1 MRGDLDEGLKG
12 VEVDE
17 EKLANL
23 IKRRKTYCDITQVRL
38 HYLYPQIKLG
48 LRPIILMILF
58 CLECLRGATDKA
70 TENP

>member
-23 IKRRKTYCDITQVRL
+23 IKRRKTYCDITQVIPPLSLSPNQTWLKANNTNDFVLLRM
-38 HYLYPQIKLG
+38 PQ
-48 LRPIILMILF
+48 RS
-58 CLECLRGATDKA
+58 
-70 TENP
+70 N